1 MIGNVI
7 RVALLAAWIG
17 MTGWYLMRQVL
28 PDFGLASDTDS
39 LATLAANINT
49 VQHYNLL
56 WKPQPTHAAERV
68 GTCSMGVLTDDVGL
82 RLETQVDITN
92 TRFLPGNSMLRKAV
106 GGNRL
111 AGIRLRLDEMLDAGM
126 RLRALEV
133 TGSLFGVPFSAE
145 GPVDHRGLNLV
156 WKAAG
161 STGTRLIPEV
171 RPDRVSGGEMIA
183 GLPAGLKSGQSFTT
197 RISTIDPTRLRLAT
211 KDAVFLALDRI
222 PTRTAA
228 GNANLLEVEMR
239 VDGRRFAL
247 LRCDDKG
254 RVLRQEMLDAGLILE
269 LSRIAD
275 EFGTQTWPVDLT
287 KAAK

>member
-1 MIGNVI
+1 MI
-7 RVALLAAWIG
+7 
-17 MTGWYLMRQVL
+17 
-28 PDFGLASDTDS
+28 S
-39 LATLAANINT
+39 
-49 VQHYNLL
+49 
-56 WKPQPTHAAERV
+56 
-68 GTCSMGVLTDDVGL
+68 
-82 RLETQVDITN
+82 
-92 TRFLPGNSMLRKAV
+92 
-106 GGNRL
+106 
-111 AGIRLRLDEMLDAGM
+111 
-126 RLRALEV
+126 
-133 TGSLFGVPFSAE
+133 
-145 GPVDHRGLNLV
+145 
-156 WKAAG
+156 
-161 STGTRLIPEV
+161 
-171 RPDRVSGGEMIA
+171 

-275 EFGTQTWPVDLT
+275 QFGKQTWPVDLT